1 MAIVANKAHMTQFVD
16 QPFCSPNRSNVGEPN
31 GVLTPQYSGE
41 IVLDTTNN
49 CMWKAMTVA
58 NNSWVAITAP
68 N

>member
-1 MAIVANKAHMTQFVD
+1 MAIVTNKADTSPAVD
-16 QPFCSPNRSNVGEPN
+16 QPFCSPNRNNAGEPN
-31 GVLTPQYSGE
+31 GVLTPQFAGE

-49 CMWKAMTVA
+49 CMWKSMTLV